1 MDIFGRCNGG
11 AGLGVNSV
19 PATAAVVAQSAT
31 TRSANNLAGPVV
43 GPEHASTV
51 GNTGGGGNGNNNGP
65 AAPAE
70 AATSQSRMQLTGASA
85 PGNAA
90 SPESGVSPLADAYT
104 KMTSDIFA
112 ERTLGDYMSEHP
124 GELVRT
130 GSPHLVCTV
139 LPAHWRSNKTLPVA
153 FKVVALGE
161 VGDGTVVTVRAGND
175 ENCCAEL
182 RNSTALM
189 KNQVAKFN
197 DLRFVGRS
205 GRGKSFTLT
214 ITVSTT
220 PPQVA
225 TYAKAIKVTV
235 DGPRE
240 PRSKTML
247 TFLGQQ
253 QPFHPFAFASQRGG
267 PFFASPLV
275 DPLQPLPNPLQSL
288 PNPLQPR
295 DPLSSFRH
303 AMPGNC
309 QNMSQ
314 FGLTAGNSWSYGST
328 AGYAG
333 YLPGPLSSCAAQT
346 PFAAPPPPPPPPP
359 TGISSTGSAL
369 TSFTGGTAMNNTPAA
384 PDSTAG
390 NNGPAT
396 VPVPV
401 ANAATANAN
410 NPAAQQDAFSSVS
423 SLPDTTTPGVQPD
436 PLDHLSSLMSSTGS
450 AQRYQDYVSPRSLST
465 DSSATESPVHEQDQ
479 SFGQNCS
486 AGNYFPAPSVFPTIL
501 YSQLYNNQFQSTEA
515 QEQQHRALADVS
527 CSVRVQEEVRP
538 DNNVWRPY

>member
-11 AGLGVNSV
+11 GGGS
-19 PATAAVVAQSAT
+19 
-31 TRSANNLAGPVV
+31 
-43 GPEHASTV
+43 STV
-51 GNTGGGGNGNNNGP
+51 SGSGAGSVRGSGNESSCGTASGASESGG
-65 AAPAE
+65 
-70 AATSQSRMQLTGASA
+70 TSDRMQLTGASA
-85 PGNAA
+85 PGVAA
-90 SPESGVSPLADAYT
+90 SPESGVSPLTDAYT
-104 KMTSDIFA
+104 KMTSDILA
-112 ERTLGDYMSEHP
+112 ERTLGDFVSEHP

-161 VGDGTVVTVRAGND
+161 VGDGTLVTVRAGND

-225 TYAKAIKVTV
+225 TYTKAIKVTV

-240 PRSKTML
+240 PRSKTSEYHW
-247 TFLGQQ
+247 QQ
-253 QPFHPFAFASQRGG
+253 QQFHAFAFASQRGG

-275 DPLQPLPNPLQSL
+275 DPLQPLPNPLQPL

-303 AMPGNC
+303 AMPANC
-309 QNMSQ
+309 QMV
-314 FGLTAGNSWSYGST
+314 
-328 AGYAG
+328 
-333 YLPGPLSSCAAQT
+333 
-346 PFAAPPPPPPPPP
+346 
-359 TGISSTGSAL
+359 
-369 TSFTGGTAMNNTPAA
+369 
-384 PDSTAG
+384 PDST
-390 NNGPAT
+390 
-396 VPVPV
+396 
-401 ANAATANAN
+401 
-410 NPAAQQDAFSSVS
+410 
-423 SLPDTTTPGVQPD
+423 TTGQSD
-436 PLDHLSSLMSSTGS
+436 PLDPLSSLMSGTPS
-450 AQRYQDYVSPRSLST
+450 QRYQDYVSPRSLST
-465 DSSATESPVHEQDQ
+465 DSSTTESPVHEEQG
-479 SFGQNCS
+479 FGQNY
-486 AGNYFPAPSVFPTIL
+486 GNYFPTPGVLPSIL
-501 YSQLYNNQFQSTEA
+501 YSQLYGNQFQNSESP
-515 QEQQHRALADVS
+515 EQRAVADS
-527 CSVRVQEEVRP
+527 CSVRQEEVRP